1 LTDVRRRDERPQAAS
16 PELRADAPVTGAAHP
31 SRRRSS
37 LRCAA
42 AAALSLPLGAIAL
55 TTIACAEPTPTG
67 SDCNTIL
74 AKSSHE
80 WAETCATRIGDS
92 TDAIELALARYGDCY
107 DAATDALAKAVAR
120 GGDEQRRGAP
130 DCLPALQRA
139 LEGFT
144 EYALGAALTGGTYSR
159 VATAYATLY
168 EKQFRRLAW
177 EAARPAPVAA
187 GADASAATP
196 AAARATSDGARLAA
210 ARSRLTALLDAATPR
225 LRADLAE
232 RFGALVEAAKRC
244 DISLAPVYEFAVSL
258 LQSPADPPFAPPP
271 F

>member
-1 LTDVRRRDERPQAAS
+1 
-16 PELRADAPVTGAAHP
+16 
-31 SRRRSS
+31 
-37 LRCAA
+37 
-42 AAALSLPLGAIAL
+42 LGAIAL

-67 SDCNTIL
+67 SDCDTIL

-107 DAATDALAKAVAR
+107 DAATDALAKAVAK
-120 GGDEQRRGAP
+120 GGDEKSRGAP
-130 DCLPALQRA
+130 GCLPALQRA

-159 VATAYATLY
+159 VATAYGTLY

-177 EAARPAPVAA
+177 EAARPAP
-187 GADASAATP
+187 GADASGATP
-196 AAARATSDGARLAA
+196 VAARATSDEARLAS

-232 RFGALVEAAKRC
+232 RFGALAEAAKHC
-244 DISLAPVYEFAVSL
+244 DISLDPVYEFAVSL